1 MRMQQQ
7 VVRTALVTGAGSDS
21 GIGYAIACALGRA
34 GNRVAIT
41 STTARIHARV
51 EALRALG
58 IDAQGYVADL
68 LKPEDAAR
76 LAAEVGGVDILVNN
90 AGMAVLGVLDSNAV
104 LEDLPVEVWRQAVDR
119 NLTSAFLVTREV
131 LAGMKARRYG
141 RIVNVASTTGGVAGV
156 AGDAAYAAAKAGMVG
171 MTRSLCLEAAPF
183 GITVNALAPGWIG
196 TGSQT
201 GPEVAAGRA
210 TPVGRSGTP
219 EEVAAAAAFL
229 CSPGA
234 SYVTGHLLVVD
245 GGNCMMES
253 RA

>member
-1 MRMQQQ
+1 MQNQNLG
-7 VVRTALVTGAGSDS
+7 TALVTGAGSES
-21 GIGYAIACALGRA
+21 GIGFAIARSLGRA
-34 GNRVAIT
+34 GHRVVIT
-41 STTARIHARV
+41 STTARIHERV
-51 EALRALG
+51 ATLRALG
-58 IDAQGYVADL
+58 VEAEGFVADL
-68 LKPEDAAR
+68 MQPAA
-76 LAAEVGGVDILVNN
+76 AAQLVAAAGPVDVLVNN

-104 LEDLPVEVWRQAVDR
+104 VEDLPVDVWRQALER

-131 LAGMKARRYG
+131 LRSMKARRYG

-171 MTRSLCLEAAPF
+171 LTRSLCLEAAPF
-183 GITVNALAPGWIG
+183 GITVNALAPGWIA

-210 TPVGRSGTP
+210 TPPGRSGTP
-219 EEVAAAAAFL
+219 DEVAAAAAFL

-234 SYVTGHLLVVD
+234 SYVNGHLLVVD
-245 GGNCMMES
+245 GGNCMMEN